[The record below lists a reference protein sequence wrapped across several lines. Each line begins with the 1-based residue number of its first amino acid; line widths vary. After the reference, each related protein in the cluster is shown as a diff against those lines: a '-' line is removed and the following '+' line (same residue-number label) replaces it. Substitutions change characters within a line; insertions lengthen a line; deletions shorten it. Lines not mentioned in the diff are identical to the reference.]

1 MPIEFQLIN
10 KEGALTNRAVASWQA
25 GEDGFTESYD
35 VRHRIGGGN
44 FKTLNTTDTNVVI
57 DGIKPGNTVEVQVR
71 AVGMGFPPKRSAY
84 AVVTAVAPALPKNIA
99 GPSNETIEQ
108 EVVNVTE
115 LKVKALSSAQAV
127 LEWKAPK
134 NEKLN
139 NLTAIIKHSSKTDGT
154 GSFANSVKLA
164 EVPGGANTA
173 VVPLLNGQYIIKLR
187 DDTTFNK
194 STEEKSVTLNIPDL
208 EVGKLIHNRRE
219 DQDSPPF
226 QGLQRFV
233 FYSADNDA
241 LVIDTDALFDELG
254 VFDDIGDLDFASDRR
269 LFGTYEF
276 KDAVDLG
283 GKFNVKLER
292 ILETRGDYPKDSIDD
307 RVELVDT
314 WSDWDGLVPDDTS
327 AVVYFRTTDNAD
339 VDERILLEEST
350 NQTVAG
356 FDLEDSDSLLQESTN
371 TFNDWT
377 VLDKGTFV
385 GRTFQFKA
393 ELETNHIDQTPLVD
407 ELGYKITVPGRSE
420 GSAVITSNAGA
431 TKAVSF
437 TNAFYETPAISIL
450 SYSLA
455 SGDYYEVT
463 STSRTGF
470 TIAFKD
476 SSNTIVSRDFQYVA
490 TGYGAE
496 VS

>member
-1 MPIEFQLIN
+1 MPIEFQLIE
-10 KEGALTNRAVASWQA
+10 KEGALTNRAISSWQA
-25 GEDGFTESYD
+25 GPDGSTEFFE
-35 VRHRIGGGN
+35 VRHRIGGGS
-44 FKTLNTTDTNVVI
+44 FVSRTTTETSFTL
-57 DGIKPGNTVEVQVR
+57 DGIQPGNTLEVQVR
-71 AVGMGFPPKRSAY
+71 GVNGGLPARRSPYVIA
-84 AVVTAVAPALPKNIA
+84 TAIAPALPKNIA
-99 GPSNETIEQ
+99 GSANENIEQ
-108 EVVNVTE
+108 VVANVGE
-115 LKVKALSSAQAV
+115 LKIKALSSAQAV
-127 LEWKAPK
+127 LEWKPPV

-139 NLTAIIKHSSKTDGT
+139 NLTAIVKHSNKTDGT

-164 EVPGGANTA
+164 EVPGSASSV
-173 VVPLLNGQYIIKLR
+173 VVPLLNGQYIVKLQ
-187 DDTTFNK
+187 DATTANK
-194 STEEKSVTLNIPDL
+194 SLEEKSVTINIPDL

-233 FYSADNDA
+233 FYSSDNDA

-254 VFDDIGDLDFASDRR
+254 IFDDIGDMDFAADRR

-276 KDAVDLG
+276 PASVDLG

-292 ILETRGDYPKDSIDD
+292 ILETRGDYPKDQIDD

-327 AVVYFRTTDNAD
+327 AVVYFRTSDAAEAD
-339 VDERILLEEST
+339 EKFLLEESDI
-350 NQTVAG
+350 NTVAG
-356 FDLEDSDSLLQESTN
+356 FDLEDGDSLLQESTN
-371 TFNDWT
+371 AFNDWT

-393 ELETNHIDQTPLVD
+393 ELETAHIDQTPLVD
-407 ELGYKITVPGRSE
+407 QLGYKMTIPGRTENS
-420 GSAVITSNAGA
+420 GVLTSNAGS
-431 TKAVSF
+431 TKAISF
-437 TNAFYETPAISIL
+437 ANAFYETPVISISAYNL
-450 SYSLA
+450 S

-470 TIAFKD
+470 TIAFKN
-476 SSNTIVSRDFQYVA
+476 SSNTIVEKQFLYVA

>member
-1 MPIEFQLIN
+1 MPIEFQLIS
-10 KEGALTNRAVASWQA
+10 KDGGLTNRAIATWSR
-25 GEDGFTESYD
+25 GDEGFTAAFD
-35 VRHRIGGGN
+35 VKHRIGKG
-44 FKTLNTTDTNVVI
+44 TYSRILNTTDTSLTVE
-57 DGIKPGNTVEVQVR
+57 GIKPGKTFEVQVR
-71 AVGMGFPPKRSAY
+71 AVSTGFPPRRSAY
-84 AVVTAVAPALPKNIA
+84 AIATGVAPALPKNIA
-99 GPSNETIEQ
+99 GSTNLNLEQAVSNVSNLRI
-108 EVVNVTE
+108 
-115 LKVKALSSAQAV
+115 KALSSAQAV
-127 LEWKAPK
+127 LEWKPPT

-139 NLTAIIKHSSKTDGT
+139 NVTAVVKHSNKTDGT

-164 EVPGGANTA
+164 EVPGNANSV
-173 VVPLLNGQYIIKLR
+173 VVPLLNGQYIVKLR
-187 DDTTFNK
+187 DDTTDNK
-194 STEEKSVTLNIPDL
+194 SSDEKSVTLNIPDL
-208 EVGKLIHNRRE
+208 EVGKLIHTRRE

-241 LVIDTDALFDELG
+241 LVIDTDALLDELG
-254 VFDDIGDLDFASDRR
+254 TFDDIGDFDFASIRR
-269 LFGTYEF
+269 FFGTYEF
-276 KDAVDLG
+276 KDPVDLG

-292 ILETRGDYPKDSIDD
+292 ILETRGDYPKDSVDD
-307 RVELVDT
+307 RADLVDT

-327 AVVYFRTTDNAD
+327 AIVYFRTTDNAE
-339 VDERILLEEST
+339 VDERILLE
-350 NQTVAG
+350 NNDG
-356 FDLEDSDSLLQESTN
+356 FDLEDGDSLIQESTN

-393 ELETNHIDQTPLVD
+393 ELETGHVDQTPLVD
-407 ELGYKITVPGRSE
+407 QLGYKITVPGRTENS
-420 GSAVITSNAGA
+420 GVLTSNAGS
-431 TKAVSF
+431 TKDISF

-450 SYSLA
+450 AYNLG

-470 TIAFKD
+470 TIAFKN
-476 SSNTIVSRDFQYVA
+476 SSNTIVEKQFLYVA